1 VWRGEFRRGREIE
14 TFPAFF
20 PLAGRRVVIAGEG
33 EPAEAKARLFA
44 GSPADVV
51 RLSPEEATDP
61 EAYRGA
67 ALIFVA
73 SRDEALNQAAAA
85 AARASGAPLNVV
97 DHPELSDFHTPGIV
111 DRGQV
116 VAAIGTGG
124 AAPVLASLL
133 RGEIEARIPPGAG
146 EIARLLGERRA
157 AILAAFPDFAE
168 RRAFFRRC
176 LMGPAA
182 RAAAEGDMARA
193 AARLD
198 VALTENVP
206 RQGQVCLIEAP
217 READRLSLRALRAL
231 SAADIVVLGDG
242 AEEIVNAHARRDV
255 ERWEWSG
262 AERLAAAAVRGDL
275 VVVLDRHINAAL
287 AERLRADGVEVD
299 VLASAPCR

>member
-1 VWRGEFRRGREIE
+1 ME

-20 PLAGRRVVIAGEG
+20 PLAGRRIVIAGEG

-44 GSPADVV
+44 GSPAVIV

-61 EAYRGA
+61 NAYAGA
-67 ALIFVA
+67 ALVFVA

-85 AARASGAPLNVV
+85 AARGSGAPLNVV

-124 AAPVLASLL
+124 AAPVLASIL
-133 RGEIEARIPPGAG
+133 RAELEARIPPGVG

-157 AILAAFPDFAE
+157 KIVSAFPDFAL

-182 RAAAEGDMARA
+182 RAAAEGDLAGA
-193 AARLD
+193 AARVD
-198 VALTENVP
+198 AALTENAP

-217 READRLSLRALRAL
+217 PQADRLSLRALRAL
-231 SAADIVVLGDG
+231 SAADIVVMGEG
-242 AEEIVNAHARRDV
+242 AEEILNAHARRDV
-255 ERWEWSG
+255 ERWTE
-262 AERLAAAAVRGDL
+262 ADADRLGAAALHGDL
-275 VVVLDRHINAAL
+275 VVVLNRHVDRDLAA
-287 AERLRADGVEVD
+287 RLRAGGVAVES
-299 VLASAPCR
+299 LAPAPCP

>member
-1 VWRGEFRRGREIE
+1 ME

-20 PLAGRRVVIAGEG
+20 PLAGRRIIIAGEG
-33 EPAEAKARLFA
+33 EAAEAKARLFT
-44 GSPADVV
+44 GSPAEVV

-61 EAYRGA
+61 DAYAGA

-124 AAPVLASLL
+124 AAPVLSSLL
-133 RGEIEARIPPGAG
+133 RAEIEARIPPGAG
-146 EIARLLGERRA
+146 EIARLLGARRPE
-157 AILAAFPDFAE
+157 ILAAFPDFAD
-168 RRAFFRRC
+168 RRAFFRRS

-182 RAAAEGDMARA
+182 RAAADGDLTGA

-198 VALTENVP
+198 AALTENVA

-217 READRLSLRALRAL
+217 PEADRLSLRALRAL
-231 SAADIVVLGDG
+231 GAADIVVAGDG
-242 AEEIVNAHARRDV
+242 AEAIINAHARRDV
-255 ERWEWSG
+255 ERWTKADADQLG
-262 AERLAAAAVRGDL
+262 AAALRGDL
-275 VVVLDRHINAAL
+275 IVVLDRHLNQAL
-287 AERLRADGVEVD
+287 AETLRARAVEVE
-299 VLASAPCR
+299 VLAPAPCP

>member
-1 VWRGEFRRGREIE
+1 M
-14 TFPAFF
+14 
-20 PLAGRRVVIAGEG
+20 IAGEG

-61 EAYRGA
+61 KAYTGA

-85 AARASGAPLNVV
+85 AARTSGAPLNVV

-182 RAAAEGDMARA
+182 RAAADGDMAIA

-198 VALTENVP
+198 AALTENVP
-206 RQGQVCLIEAP
+206 RQGRVSLIEAP
-217 READRLSLRALRAL
+217 AEADRLSLRALRTL
-231 SAADIVVLGDG
+231 SAADIVVVGDG
-242 AEEIVNAHARRDV
+242 AEEIITAHARRDV
-255 ERWEWSG
+255 ERW
-262 AERLAAAAVRGDL
+262 AEAAEDRLSAAALRGDL
-275 VVVLDRHINAAL
+275 VAVLGRHIDRELGA
-287 AERLRADGVEVD
+287 RLRADGVAVEI
-299 VLASAPCR
+299 LAPAPCP

>member
-1 VWRGEFRRGREIE
+1 ME

-33 EPAEAKARLFA
+33 EAAEAKARLFA
-44 GSPADVV
+44 GSPATVV
-51 RLSPEEATDP
+51 RLSPEDATDP
-61 EAYRGA
+61 DAYAGA

-85 AARASGAPLNVV
+85 AARSSGAPLNVV

-133 RGEIEARIPPGAG
+133 RGEIEARIPP
-146 EIARLLGERRA
+146 E
-157 AILAAFPDFAE
+157 ILAAYPDFAE

-176 LMGPAA
+176 LMGPAG
-182 RAAAEGDMARA
+182 RAAADGDLAGA
-193 AARLD
+193 AARVD
-198 VALTENVP
+198 AALMENVP
-206 RQGQVCLIEAP
+206 RQGRISLIEAP
-217 READRLSLRALRAL
+217 AEADRLSLRALRSL
-231 SAADIVVLGDG
+231 SVADIVVMGEG

-255 ERWEWSG
+255 ERWTE
-262 AERLAAAAVRGDL
+262 ADADRLGAAASRGDL
-275 VVVLDRHINAAL
+275 VVVLDRQISQELAA
-287 AERLRADGVEVD
+287 RLIADGVAVEI
-299 VLASAPCR
+299 LAPAPCP

>member
-1 VWRGEFRRGREIE
+1 ME

-20 PLAGRRVVIAGEG
+20 PLAGRRVVIAGDG
-33 EPAEAKARLFA
+33 EPADAKARLFA
-44 GSPADVV
+44 GSPAIIV
-51 RLSPEEATDP
+51 RLSAQEATDP
-61 EAYRGA
+61 DAYKGA
-67 ALIFVA
+67 ALVFVA
-73 SRDEALNQAAAA
+73 SRDEAVNQAAAA
-85 AARASGAPLNVV
+85 AARTSGAPLNVV

-157 AILAAFPDFAE
+157 AILSAFPDFAE
-168 RRAFFRRC
+168 RRAFFRRN

-182 RAAAEGDMARA
+182 RAAADGDIAGA

-198 VALTENVP
+198 AALTENVP
-206 RQGQVCLIEAP
+206 RRGQVCLIEAP
-217 READRLSLRALRAL
+217 AQADRLSLRALRAL
-231 SAADIVVLGDG
+231 SAADIVVVGDG
-242 AEEIVNAHARRDV
+242 AEEIINAHARRDV
-255 ERWEWSG
+255 ERWEETG
-262 AERLAAAAVRGDL
+262 AEGLAAAALRGDL
-275 VVVLDRHINAAL
+275 VVFLDRHINRAL

-299 VLASAPCR
+299 ILAPAPCS

>member
-1 VWRGEFRRGREIE
+1 M
-14 TFPAFF
+14 
-20 PLAGRRVVIAGEG
+20 
-33 EPAEAKARLFA
+33 
-44 GSPADVV
+44 

-61 EAYRGA
+61 KAYTGA

-85 AARASGAPLNVV
+85 AARTSGAPLNVV

-146 EIARLLGERRA
+146 EIVRLLGERRA

-182 RAAAEGDMARA
+182 RAAADGDMASA

-198 VALTENVP
+198 AALTENVP
-206 RQGQVCLIEAP
+206 RQGRVSLIEAP
-217 READRLSLRALRAL
+217 AEADRLSLRALRTL
-231 SAADIVVLGDG
+231 SAADIVVVGDG
-242 AEEIVNAHARRDV
+242 AEEIITAHARRDV
-255 ERWEWSG
+255 ERW
-262 AERLAAAAVRGDL
+262 AEAAEDRLSAAALRGDL
-275 VVVLDRHINAAL
+275 VAVLGRHIDRELGA
-287 AERLRADGVEVD
+287 RLRADGVAVEM
-299 VLASAPCR
+299 LAPAPCP

>member
-1 VWRGEFRRGREIE
+1 ME

-33 EPAEAKARLFA
+33 EAAEAKARLFA
-44 GSPADVV
+44 GSPAIIV
-51 RLSPEEATDP
+51 RLSSEAATDP
-61 EAYRGA
+61 TAYDGA

-85 AARASGAPLNVV
+85 AARPSGAPLNVV

-146 EIARLLGERRA
+146 EIARLLGERRPE
-157 AILAAFPDFAE
+157 ILRAFPDFPE

-182 RAAAEGDMARA
+182 RAAADGDLAGA
-193 AARLD
+193 AARVD
-198 VALTENVP
+198 AALMEDVP
-206 RQGQVCLIEAP
+206 RHGQVWLIEAP
-217 READRLSLRALRAL
+217 AEADRLSLRALRAL
-231 SAADIVVLGDG
+231 SAADIVLVGEG
-242 AEEIVNAHARRDV
+242 AEAIINAHARRDV
-255 ERWEWSG
+255 ERWTQ
-262 AERLAAAAVRGDL
+262 ADANRLGAAALRGDL
-275 VVVLDRHINAAL
+275 LVVLDRHINRAL
-287 AERLRADGVEVD
+287 AEQLREAGVAVEI
-299 VLASAPCR
+299 LAPAPCP

>member
-1 VWRGEFRRGREIE
+1 
-14 TFPAFF
+14 
-20 PLAGRRVVIAGEG
+20 
-33 EPAEAKARLFA
+33 
-44 GSPADVV
+44 V
-51 RLSPEEATDP
+51 RLSPEDATDP
-61 EAYRGA
+61 DAYAGA

-85 AARASGAPLNVV
+85 AARSSGAPLNVV

-146 EIARLLGERRA
+146 EIARLLGERRPE
-157 AILAAFPDFAE
+157 ILAAYPDFAE

-182 RAAAEGDMARA
+182 RAAADGDLAGA
-193 AARLD
+193 AARVD
-198 VALTENVP
+198 AALAENAP
-206 RQGQVCLIEAP
+206 RQGRISLVEAP
-217 READRLSLRALRAL
+217 AEADQLSLRALRSL
-231 SAADIVVLGDG
+231 SAADIVVMGEG

-255 ERWEWSG
+255 ERWTE
-262 AERLAAAAVRGDL
+262 ADADRLGAAAARGEL
-275 VVVLDRHINAAL
+275 VVVLDRRINRDLAA
-287 AERLRADGVEVD
+287 RLIADGVAVEI
-299 VLASAPCR
+299 LAPAPCP